1 MTNVIWIDQNADNE
15 ENTGYFKLLKSMG
28 SLKVRLFKNTNDAI
42 HYLKKIKFEET
53 QVIISGR
60 LYDEFIENFK
70 ENSTNMYVVP
80 KIIIFT
86 SNAQKIITN
95 NKENKNIF
103 GISPNFE
110 EIKIMSK
117 EIELLPV
124 NKNRITLG
132 YYPKF
137 VLLKNNTQNFLFEKH
152 KMINLN
158 DTLQLT
164 FEYIDNKEKLM
175 LPMFFKSLIDDISKD
190 NLDNYTK
197 KLYSTY
203 SKQNNNI
210 KQLLG
215 SIESITNIPIE
226 ILSKYYARLYTFDSD
241 FYRNLN
247 KDLGTNQID
256 KYLPFI
262 KILYEGVKLKSL
274 SLANENMLYRGSKI
288 SNIEIEK
295 IKSYLKKKI
304 NGLPGSIVFC
314 RTFLSFSKDKNK
326 AEFFLSGKNENKN
339 LSKVFYIIEKDD
351 TIGYNLSTHADI
363 EKISFYPDEK
373 EVLFFPFSSFEVK
386 DIKEKV
392 IKNEK
397 VYNIQLLY
405 LGKYLKNIENDKRM
419 ISNEIKIPDSEFKKQ
434 LTEFGLIKEEKMQN
448 INTKIIYNNYEQY
461 KKEIEKSII
470 FGEIDI
476 HDDDLNKYILLINS
490 VEKQQET
497 FFTSYLFMLF
507 EKIIIFLSY
516 ICDGEYDEND
526 EDKEIEIKIDGNE
539 IVSPFFHKFRKK
551 GKYKISFIFSN
562 NLTKAN
568 NMFCG
573 CSKLTKIN
581 LSKFNTQ
588 NINNMSNM
596 FAGCY
601 SLTNID
607 LSNFN
612 TQKVTDMSYMFSNC
626 KSLTYIDLSNF
637 KTQNVKDM
645 YKMFFGCSSLT
656 NIDLYKFNTQ
666 KVTNMRCMFHSCKAL
681 TGINLLNFKI
691 KDDTEISGMF
701 AYCNNLNIVT
711 KNNRILRE
719 YEMRHKY
726 ESNNCSGCLIY

>member
-15 ENTGYFKLLKSMG
+15 ENTEYFKILKSMD

-60 LYDEFIENFK
+60 LYDEFIEYFK
-70 ENSTNMYVVP
+70 ENSTIMYVVP

-86 SNAQKIITN
+86 SNALKIIIN
-95 NKENKNIF
+95 NKENKNIC
-103 GISPNFE
+103 GIFPNFE
-110 EIKIMSK
+110 GIKTMFK
-117 EIELLPV
+117 EIEQIPV

-137 VLLKNNTQNFLFEKH
+137 VLLKNNTPNFYTSSNFLFEKH

-203 SKQNNNI
+203 SNQNNNI
-210 KQLLG
+210 KELLG

-262 KILYEGVKLKSL
+262 KTLYEGVKLKSL

-314 RTFLSFSKDKNK
+314 RSFLSFSKDKNK
-326 AEFFLSGKNENKN
+326 AEGFLSGKNENKN
-339 LSKVFYIIEKDD
+339 LSKVFYTIDKDD

-363 EKISFYPDEK
+363 EKISYYPDEK

-386 DIKEKV
+386 DIKEKI

-419 ISNEIKIPDSEFKKQ
+419 ISNEIKIPDNEFKKQ
-434 LTEFGLIKEEKMQN
+434 LIEFGLIKEEKMQN

-476 HDDDLNKYILLINS
+476 NYYDLNRNILLINS
-490 VEKQQET
+490 VEKLQNTFPINSVKKQQKDL
-497 FFTSYLFMLF
+497 FTSIIFILF
-507 EKIIIFLSY
+507 EKLVKFLSY
-516 ICDGEYDEND
+516 ICDGEYDED
-526 EDKEIEIKIDGNE
+526 EKKEIEIKIDGNE
-539 IVSPFFHKFRKK
+539 FASPFFHKFTKE
-551 GKYKISFIFSN
+551 GKYKISYIFSN

-568 NMFCG
+568 NMFYG
-573 CSKLTKIN
+573 CSK
-581 LSKFNTQ
+581 
-588 NINNMSNM
+588 
-596 FAGCY
+596 
-601 SLTNID
+601 LTNID

-612 TQKVTDMSYMFSNC
+612 TQKVTDMSSMFYEC
-626 KSLTYIDLSNF
+626 LSLTNINLSNF
-637 KTQNVKDM
+637 DTQNVTNM
-645 YKMFFGCSSLT
+645 SSIFYGCSSLASINLSRFNT
-656 NIDLYKFNTQ
+656 QNVENMSYMFNGCSSLIDINLSSFNTQ
-666 KVTNMRCMFHSCKAL
+666 KVTDMTYMFNGCSSL
-681 TGINLLNFKI
+681 TSINLSNFNFKNI
-691 KDDTEISGMF
+691 PEEKLRYMF
-701 AYCNNLNIVT
+701 DG
-711 KNNRILRE
+711 
-719 YEMRHKY
+719 
-726 ESNNCSGCLIY
+726 CSSLKKKIF